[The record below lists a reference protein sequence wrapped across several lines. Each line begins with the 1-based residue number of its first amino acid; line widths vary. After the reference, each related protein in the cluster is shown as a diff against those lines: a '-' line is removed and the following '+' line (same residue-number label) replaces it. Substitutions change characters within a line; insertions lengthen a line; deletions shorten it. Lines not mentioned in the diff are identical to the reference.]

1 VDSQEYRE
9 LKEMITALD
18 QKMTTIMTSL
28 KACQSRCYVDNP
40 PPSASRT
47 GRWRGLGRAL
57 ITMIKF

>member
-1 VDSQEYRE
+1 
-9 LKEMITALD
+9 MITALD